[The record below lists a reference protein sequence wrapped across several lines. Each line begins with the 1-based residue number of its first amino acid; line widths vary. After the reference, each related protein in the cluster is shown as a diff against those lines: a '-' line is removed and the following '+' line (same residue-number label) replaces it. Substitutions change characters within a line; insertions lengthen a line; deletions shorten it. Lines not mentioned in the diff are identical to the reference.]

1 VCKTRQLPVCHRREA
16 PGTGGSNRRP
26 NTPETAMKKIILP
39 LALVAMLATGTA
51 AFAATNN
58 SVTGTIKA
66 LDAGAHTVTV
76 DKTVYH
82 FAKSVDLSKLKVG
95 EKVTVTGHLYKKM
108 EVGTAIVA
116 AAMPAPAK
124 PAPAKPMKT
133 MTKTMMKTTTKK
145 S

>member
-1 VCKTRQLPVCHRREA
+1 
-16 PGTGGSNRRP
+16 
-26 NTPETAMKKIILP
+26 MKKLVLP
-39 LALVAMLATGTA
+39 LALVAMLATGTT
-51 AFAATNN
+51 AFAATNS

-66 LDAGAHTVTV
+66 LDVATHTVTV

-108 EVGTAIVA
+108 EVGVTIVA
-116 AAMPAPAK
+116 AATPAPAK
-124 PAPAKPMKT
+124 PAPAKPAKT
-133 MTKTMMKTTTKK
+133 VTKTVTKTTTKT